1 MVLQVDLPLHEL
13 LEEELYVCHM
23 KGLVWG
29 GVGAGS
35 LETTKP
41 KSVTVGIQWRGQW
54 DVIRFGGDKRELEV
68 QVIKDTVVDCSEV
81 LKFELGVPGTEPFK
95 ERDLVVREERS
106 LKDVCDPL
114 TLLCMRWRVVNVT
127 GNGGLT

>member
-1 MVLQVDLPLHEL
+1 
-13 LEEELYVCHM
+13 M

-29 GVGAGS
+29 RVGAGS

-41 KSVTVGIQWRGQW
+41 KSVTAGIWRRGRW
-54 DVIRFGGDKRELEV
+54 DIVRFSGDKGELEI
-68 QVIKDTVVDCSEV
+68 QVVKDTMVDCSEV
-81 LKFELGVPGTEPFK
+81 LKFKLGVPGTEPF
-95 ERDLVVREERS
+95 EEHDFVVGEERS

-114 TLLCMRWRVVNVT
+114 MLLCVRRRVIDVT